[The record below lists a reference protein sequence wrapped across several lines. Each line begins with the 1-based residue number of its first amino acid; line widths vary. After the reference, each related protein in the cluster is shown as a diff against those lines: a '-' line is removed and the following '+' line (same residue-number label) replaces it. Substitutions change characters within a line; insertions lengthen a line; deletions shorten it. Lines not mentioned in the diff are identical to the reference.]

1 MYYKKIQVID
11 QIILLSNQYQS
22 VELFDDQYL

>member
-11 QIILLSNQYQS
+11 QIILLSNQCQS